1 MTGSHQPAN
10 TLPDGQSVSLTEGLD
25 RYSVEVSS
33 GSLEVVRETD
43 HFWRLTEMTA
53 TEQEALSAFAL
64 LFSANSDIRTIE
76 LGQFKSEVLDS
87 LSFETAEGLK
97 VLWREAVM
105 QTPELW
111 LKNRNHAL
119 YPHKQVLDAAGYH
132 PARPKPLY
140 GELYRRY
147 IPELNAVLI
156 LEGLDVDKHLTLFNK
171 WQNTKRVANFWE
183 QTGSLEEHKFYLE
196 ESCKN
201 HKNQLLIVCLDNQPF
216 AYIEVYWTKEDRIAP
231 YYAAGDYDRGIHML
245 VGEESHRGAHKVAA
259 WLPSVCHFIYLSD
272 PRTEKIVSEP
282 RADNNKMIG
291 YLQKYGFAKV
301 KEFEFPHKRAAL
313 MCQLKDSFFSN
324 EF

>member
-1 MTGSHQPAN
+1 M
-10 TLPDGQSVSLTEGLD
+10 
-25 RYSVEVSS
+25 SS

-132 PARPKPLY
+132 PARPKPLN

-147 IPELNAVLI
+147 IPELNAVLT

-196 ESCKN
+196 ES
-201 HKNQLLIVCLDNQPF
+201 LSLIH
-216 AYIEVYWTKEDRIAP
+216 I
-231 YYAAGDYDRGIHML
+231 
-245 VGEESHRGAHKVAA
+245 
-259 WLPSVCHFIYLSD
+259 
-272 PRTEKIVSEP
+272 
-282 RADNNKMIG
+282 
-291 YLQKYGFAKV
+291 
-301 KEFEFPHKRAAL
+301 
-313 MCQLKDSFFSN
+313 
-324 EF
+324 

>member
-1 MTGSHQPAN
+1 MTGNHQPLN
-10 TLPDGQSVSLTEGLD
+10 TLPDGQSGSLNESQD
-25 RYSVEVSS
+25 SYCIEVSS
-33 GSLEVVRETD
+33 GVVEVVRETNQ
-43 HFWRLTEMTA
+43 FWRLTQMTA
-53 TEQEALSAFAL
+53 LNAEQLTAFAL
-64 LFSANSDIRTIE
+64 LFSANPEIRTIE

-87 LSFETAEGLK
+87 LCFETAEGLK

-105 QTPELW
+105 QIPELW
-111 LKNRNHAL
+111 LKNRNRSL
-119 YPHKQVLDAAGYH
+119 YLHKQVLDAAGYH
-132 PARPKPLY
+132 PARPKPLL

-147 IPELNAVLI
+147 IPGLNAVLT
-156 LEGLDVDKHLTLFNK
+156 LEGLDVDKHLTFFNK
-171 WQNTKRVANFWE
+171 WQNSQRVANFWE
-183 QTGSLEEHKFYLE
+183 QTGSLEEHRKYLDE
-196 ESCKN
+196 AVKN
-201 HKNQLLIVCLDNQPF
+201 NKNQLLIVCLDNQPF

-282 RADNNKMIG
+282 RADNDKMIG

-313 MCQLKDSFFSN
+313 MCQLKDGFFSS

>member
-33 GSLEVVRETD
+33 CSLEVVRETD

-147 IPELNAVLI
+147 IPELNAVLT